1 MGMLSGIRKNVF
13 ILGIVSFLTDVS
25 SEMIFPIL
33 PVFLNSI
40 LGVGTAV
47 IGLIEGIA
55 DSASSLFDV
64 FIGYLSDVKHER
76 KKFVAA
82 GYALSSLSKL
92 GIALA
97 GTWPLFLLFRGVERI
112 GKSVRT
118 SPRDALIAESSKEG
132 VRGRAF
138 GLHRSMDTL
147 GAIAG
152 PAIAYLILSSLGE
165 SEAAYRTVFML
176 ALIPAFLA
184 VAVLWFFVRE
194 KPQKEGAQA
203 PAKQGLVKKEAPSKK
218 KPGFWESLRMLPAH
232 YRRYLAISCLFSLS
246 YFSFALLIV
255 RASEI
260 GISAADILLVY
271 ILYNAVY
278 AAASIPSG
286 SLADKLGGK
295 PVIAASFLLYAI
307 ILAGFAFVS
316 EFWQVALLFAVYG
329 AFVSAD
335 DSVNKAYVSNMVK
348 SEERATALGAYST
361 AVSAAYL
368 PASVIF
374 GALWAA
380 FGAAPAFIAAAGVAS
395 IAGIAMAAF
404 AK

>member
-13 ILGIVSFLTDVS
+13 ILGAVSFLTDVS

-33 PVFLNSI
+33 PVFLNSV
-40 LGVGTAV
+40 LGVGTAA

-64 FIGYLSDVKHER
+64 FVGYLSDVKHER

-82 GYALSSLSKL
+82 GYALSSFSKL

-118 SPRDALIAESSKEG
+118 SPRDAMIAESSQEG
-132 VRGRAF
+132 VRGKAF

-194 KPQKEGAQA
+194 KPQKKGVQA
-203 PAKQGLVKKEAPSKK
+203 PAKEAPSKK

-232 YRRYLAISCLFSLS
+232 YRRYLIISCLFSLS

-260 GISAADILLVY
+260 GISAADILLIY
-271 ILYNAVY
+271 ILYNVVY

-295 PVIAASFLLYAI
+295 PVIAASFLLYAL
-307 ILAGFAFVS
+307 ILVGFAFAS

-329 AFVSAD
+329 IFVSAD
-335 DSVNKAYVSNMVK
+335 DSVSKAYVSNMVK
-348 SEERATALGAYST
+348 SKERATALGAYST

-368 PASVIF
+368 PASVLF